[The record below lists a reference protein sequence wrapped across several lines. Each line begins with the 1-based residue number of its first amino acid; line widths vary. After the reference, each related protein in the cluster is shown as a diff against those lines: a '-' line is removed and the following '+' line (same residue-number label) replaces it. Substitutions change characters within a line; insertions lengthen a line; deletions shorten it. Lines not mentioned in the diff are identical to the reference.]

1 MNDLELED
9 FRLTAERIRNHESK
23 FYQILIFCITSYGVV
38 LGLSDKIEYQH
49 FIPIILFLILYI
61 STIFGIGDRI
71 AQRKDSAYLLKQ
83 YYKKDNNIFH
93 ETFYKYSHEEIEK
106 ENNNKIKK
114 TISKIKSWF
123 MEPFSILL
131 ILNLS
136 SVYYFAKDFLVESYC
151 KDIILFLI
159 YSITI
164 LFFSALIIL
173 KILKIYKYT
182 YQYFINLYDKFMQ
195 DITKSNNT

>member
-38 LGLSDKIEYQH
+38 FGLSDKIEYHH
-49 FIPIILFLILYI
+49 FIPIILILILYI
-61 STIFGIGDRI
+61 STFLGIGDRI

-93 ETFYKYSHEEIEK
+93 ETFYKYSQEEIEK
-106 ENNNKIKK
+106 ENDNKIKK

-123 MEPFSILL
+123 IEPFSILL
-131 ILNLS
+131 IVTLS
-136 SVYYFAKDFLVESYC
+136 SVYYFAKDFLVESYS
-151 KDIILFLI
+151 KDIISFLI

-164 LFFSALIIL
+164 LLFSVLIIR

-182 YQYFINLYDKFMQ
+182 YQYFINLYDKFIQ